1 MFGRCVRLLLAV
13 GLVLAG
19 ISLVVPQTP
28 VAASTRLGALTVS
41 GSQTGGKTIHIK
53 VRISD
58 PAPAGGINISLAAS
72 DPAVNMPSAVSIP
85 AGATEQLIAITTN
98 PVGANI
104 AVSLTASLDG
114 VTRSRVVLIKAPL
127 LTSLGLQTVI
137 RHGGQG
143 KVILR
148 LSGEAPAGGVIVSV
162 TTNPSGYLAVGPT
175 VVIPAGAHKVSLK
188 VDANLFG
195 SSDER
200 MADLPVTVT
209 ASLGDNTFTKGTIIR
224 DFGDEPRPTP
234 TNTPTLTET
243 ATPTETATATEL
255 PTSTATAIDTATATA
270 TATMV
275 INPFIVIT
283 FTPTANTS
291 YCNVNVAISGL
302 IPSTDYTVNM
312 FSTNP
317 DGKYPSPKGSSLI
330 PMDGSGSASFT
341 PFTYKKGWGMMAT
354 IDTYSSPVFLVGC

>member
-1 MFGRCVRLLLAV
+1 
-13 GLVLAG
+13 
-19 ISLVVPQTP
+19 
-28 VAASTRLGALTVS
+28 
-41 GSQTGGKTIHIK
+41 
-53 VRISD
+53 
-58 PAPAGGINISLAAS
+58 
-72 DPAVNMPSAVSIP
+72 
-85 AGATEQLIAITTN
+85 
-98 PVGANI
+98 
-104 AVSLTASLDG
+104 
-114 VTRSRVVLIKAPL
+114 
-127 LTSLGLQTVI
+127 
-137 RHGGQG
+137 
-143 KVILR
+143 
-148 LSGEAPAGGVIVSV
+148 
-162 TTNPSGYLAVGPT
+162 
-175 VVIPAGAHKVSLK
+175 
-188 VDANLFG
+188 
-195 SSDER
+195 
-200 MADLPVTVT
+200 
-209 ASLGDNTFTKGTIIR
+209 
-224 DFGDEPRPTP
+224 
-234 TNTPTLTET
+234 TPTLTET